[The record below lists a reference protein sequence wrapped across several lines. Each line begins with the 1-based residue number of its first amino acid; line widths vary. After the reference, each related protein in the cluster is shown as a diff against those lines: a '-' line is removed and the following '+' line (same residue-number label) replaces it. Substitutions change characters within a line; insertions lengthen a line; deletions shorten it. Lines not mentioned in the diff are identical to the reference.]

1 MVPYKVHYVCLPC
14 RRSSKHPWD
23 GAEHLCPECRAAMI
37 FAGHD
42 FAAPR
47 RPDKSGWAAVAA
59 VLTAGLKYEGFEVC
73 GCARE
78 PKFRPR
84 TSAQVRARR
93 RLASRTGIDEATMLA
108 AADPYSLPRGDTGRA
123 SSLAPS

>member
-1 MVPYKVHYVCLPC
+1 MVPYKGHYVCLAC

-23 GAEHLCPECRAAMI
+23 GATHLCPECRVSMI

-47 RPDKSGWAAVAA
+47 RRDKSRWAAVAA

-73 GCARE
+73 GCSRE
-78 PKFRPR
+78 PKFRPQ
-84 TSAQVRARR
+84 TSSQVRARR
-93 RLASRTGIDEATMLA
+93 RLAGRTGVDDAIMLA
-108 AADPYSLPRGDTGRA
+108 AQDPYSVSPGNKAG
-123 SSLAPS
+123 SST